1 MATDIDS
8 AYHYLKKSGTYEAN
22 MSTFTTGRRHSPAI
36 TLWHVTMNCRMANIR
51 PVCVGVHMS
60 GLPDVTVSGVAS
72 RLMRLKLT
80 GLPGLPPKAEIRML
94 KS

>member
-1 MATDIDS
+1 
-8 AYHYLKKSGTYEAN
+8 

-36 TLWHVTMNCRMANIR
+36 TLCHVTMNCRMANIR

-60 GLPDVTVSGVAS
+60 GLQDVTVSGVAS

-80 GLPGLPPKAEIRML
+80 GLPGLLLKAEIRML

>member
-1 MATDIDS
+1 
-8 AYHYLKKSGTYEAN
+8 
-22 MSTFTTGRRHSPAI
+22 
-36 TLWHVTMNCRMANIR
+36 MNCRMANIR

-60 GLPDVTVSGVAS
+60 GLQDVTVSGVAS

-80 GLPGLPPKAEIRML
+80 GLPGLLLKAEIRML